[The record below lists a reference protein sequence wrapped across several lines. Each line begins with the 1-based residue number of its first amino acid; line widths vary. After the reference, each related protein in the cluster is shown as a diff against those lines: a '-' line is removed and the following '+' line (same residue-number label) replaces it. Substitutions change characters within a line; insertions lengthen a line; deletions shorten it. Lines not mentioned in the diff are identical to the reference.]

1 LNFLLKYIAILPDQ
15 IFTLQVWV
23 NMLSYSIIQHIWVPL
38 LALKWPLILKHIH
51 LFLKWEGLEQS
62 ETYLEPVRR
71 PMEAD

>member
-1 LNFLLKYIAILPDQ
+1 
-15 IFTLQVWV
+15 
-23 NMLSYSIIQHIWVPL
+23 MLSYSIIQHIWVPL